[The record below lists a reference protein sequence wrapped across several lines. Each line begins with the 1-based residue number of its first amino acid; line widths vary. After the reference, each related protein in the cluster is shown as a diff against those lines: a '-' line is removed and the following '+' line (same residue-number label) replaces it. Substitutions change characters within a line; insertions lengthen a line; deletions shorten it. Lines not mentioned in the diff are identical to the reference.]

1 MANISEWLDF
11 LWPEY
16 IWFDFKKWIYSQ
28 NKKVIFIIAFWSLQI
43 YSFRLGKQ
51 HDEGWSKDSHP
62 NKKYEIWTPMAINL
76 ANVLWQTTKKNSNQ
90 ITDMKRT
97 LASIFEIFIV
107 WVGTQESLLKFLQ
120 FCDILANT
128 FQLDAKFTASFSK
141 ASIEF

>member
-1 MANISEWLDF
+1 MTNNE
-11 LWPEY
+11 E
-16 IWFDFKKWIYSQ
+16 K
-28 NKKVIFIIAFWSLQI
+28 LQ
-43 YSFRLGKQ
+43 SDHR
-51 HDEGWSKDSHP
+51 HE
-62 NKKYEIWTPMAINL
+62 
-76 ANVLWQTTKKNSNQ
+76 KN
-90 ITDMKRT
+90 